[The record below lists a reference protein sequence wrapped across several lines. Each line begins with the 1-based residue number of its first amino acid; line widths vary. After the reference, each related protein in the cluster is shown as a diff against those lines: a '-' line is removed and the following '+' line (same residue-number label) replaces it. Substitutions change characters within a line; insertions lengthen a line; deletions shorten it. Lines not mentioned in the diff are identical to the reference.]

1 MSIFLPRTKRDI
13 TLPLLR
19 KKLQEVIICLEKI
32 HDQQNPP
39 SLDLLVQIDTL
50 YAQFVG
56 LVNTPVDTTST
67 AYDTAVISMR
77 ETARLAREAF
87 EDTEDTRKI
96 RKTISRA
103 TMAIDHVSE
112 LLAGEASV

>member
-1 MSIFLPRTKRDI
+1 M
-13 TLPLLR
+13 PLLR
-19 KKLQEVIICLEKI
+19 KKLQEVILCLEKI

-39 SLDLLVQIDTL
+39 SLDLLDQIDTL

-77 ETARLAREAF
+77 ETAKVARAAV
-87 EDTEDTRKI
+87 EDTRKI

-112 LLAGEASV
+112 LLGREASV